1 MPAKTIKCEGC
12 GRRTTPK
19 NLGSMEH
26 KLCKECNAER
36 EAPELESEPMPE
48 PEPTVETVTI
58 KTEKA
63 KKVERSVKEVQR
75 EEARKEMARREA
87 SRRHLIP
94 FITRF
99 NPKYKV
105 GWVHKIF
112 AAELEK
118 FMVQVEAGMQ
128 PRLMIFVPPR
138 HGKSEIVSNNF
149 PSWVLGHHP
158 DWEVIMASHTLSLPL
173 RFSRANRARIKDER
187 YKAVFRDTALNKDST
202 SAEEWLTTEGGG
214 LKCAGVG
221 GAISGFGA
229 HVLIIDDPIKDY
241 DDAQS
246 ETIRETVKNWYT
258 STAEARLAP
267 QGGVI
272 CVQTRW
278 HDDDLSGWQL
288 RMDKENREEG
298 LSEAYLQNWKVISFP
313 AIAEHDEYIDKDTHD
328 FFEES
333 GKNRI
338 CVRREGQALHPER
351 YSKDFLLRKK
361 HGSGMPENQWSAL
374 YQQNPVP
381 ASGEFFREEDFSYYD
396 QAPQLHQYPVLF
408 SWDLAIGLKRE
419 NDYTVGAAGVVIPR
433 GGINEVFLLDAY
445 RNRVRDTEQLEAIV
459 NMYARFKD
467 NAFRI
472 GIEQGQI
479 WLAIEMR
486 LRAMFQQRGMSPVFD
501 PELKPV
507 QDKRVRATPLQ
518 GWMQNHRVWFPR
530 NQPWVPKARDEMLR
544 FDAGVHDDFV
554 DCFAWMIRM
563 AQRMPLVEKYNAR
576 DTWGSEKSV
585 QDMLDDYARNQDST
599 SGTGYMSA

>member
-1 MPAKTIKCEGC
+1 MPVKTFKCSGC
-12 GRRTTPK
+12 GESTTPK
-19 NLGSMEH
+19 KVGSLED
-26 KLCKECNAER
+26 KLCIRCQVAREKNELAKELAEHR
-36 EAPELESEPMPE
+36 KERKAQQKKKK
-48 PEPTVETVTI
+48 
-58 KTEKA
+58 KTRKKA
-63 KKVERSVKEVQR
+63 SLGRVQK
-75 EEARKEMARREA
+75 EEAKREMALREA

-105 GWVHKIF
+105 GWIHKIF
-112 AAELEK
+112 ASELEK
-118 FMVQVEAGMQ
+118 FMVEVEAGMQ

-158 DWEVIMASHTLSLPL
+158 DWEIIMASHTINLPL

-187 YKAVFRDTALNKDST
+187 YQSVFPNMKLDKDST
-202 SAEEWLTTEGGG
+202 SAEEWLSTERGG

-221 GAISGFGA
+221 GAIGGFGA
-229 HVLIIDDPIKDY
+229 HILIIDDPIKDY
-241 DDAQS
+241 EDAQS

-272 CVQTRW
+272 IVQTRW

-288 RMDKENREEG
+288 RQDKENREED
-298 LSEAYLQNWKVISFP
+298 LPEEYLQNWKVLSFP
-313 AIAEHDEYIDKDTHD
+313 AIAESDEFIHKDTHE
-328 FFEES
+328 FFDEP
-333 GKNRI
+333 GPNRI
-338 CVRREGQALHPER
+338 CVRREGQALHPAR
-351 YSKDFLLRKK
+351 YTKNYLLRKRY
-361 HGSGMPENQWSAL
+361 GSGMPENQWSAL

-396 QAPQLHQYPVLF
+396 QAPLLHQYPVLF
-408 SWDLAIGLKRE
+408 AWDLAIGLKRE

-459 NMYARFKD
+459 NMYSRFKD
-467 NAFRI
+467 NAYRI

-486 LRAMFQQRGMSPVFD
+486 LRAMFRQRGLSPVFD
-501 PELKPV
+501 EELKPV

-518 GWMQNHRVWFPR
+518 GWMQNHRVWFPK

-544 FDAGVHDDFV
+544 FDAGVNDDFV

-563 AQRMPLVEKYNAR
+563 AQRMPLVEKFNAR
-576 DTWGSEKSV
+576 ETFGNEKTV
-585 QDMLDDYARNQDST
+585 KEILEDYARDQDSI
-599 SGTGYMSA
+599 SDTGYMAS